1 MKKTLSLLALLVV
14 AGMAS
19 APAQAATHYVSVM
32 GGISWMNNMKLD
44 NIYQASINNRSID
57 YDLGSGINLLGAIGC
72 DYGNYR
78 FEGEIGYQQNN
89 LKTGVE
95 STDGIVDVIG
105 THGSPPSPYA
115 MKGDVSVL
123 SLMANGYYDFDLG
136 QKVELYATTGV
147 GVAQLSFHDE
157 NDVINPDPGYTG
169 HETAL
174 AWQVGAGLAA
184 PVADNVKLDL
194 RYRYFATTD
203 VTMTGSGATYPGV
216 TAYNT
221 NLSSHSVLL
230 GLRVDF

>member
-1 MKKTLSLLALLVV
+1 MKKTLSLLALLAV

-19 APAQAATHYVSVM
+19 TPAEAATHYVSAF
-32 GGISWMNNMKLD
+32 GGVSWMQDMKLGDVYQSD
-44 NIYQASINNRSID
+44 NGNKSIN
-57 YDLGSGINLLGAIGC
+57 YDLGSGVNILGALGC

-89 LKTGVE
+89 LKSGTE
-95 STDGIVDVIG
+95 SLDGIVDVIG

-115 MKGDVSVL
+115 MKGDVSML

-136 QKVELYATTGV
+136 RKVELYATTGV
-147 GVAQLSFHDE
+147 GVAQISFHDE

-184 PVADNVKLDL
+184 PIADHIKLDL

-221 NLSSHSVLL
+221 NLSSPSVLL

>member
-1 MKKTLSLLALLVV
+1 
-14 AGMAS
+14 
-19 APAQAATHYVSVM
+19 
-32 GGISWMNNMKLD
+32 
-44 NIYQASINNRSID
+44 
-57 YDLGSGINLLGAIGC
+57 
-72 DYGNYR
+72 
-78 FEGEIGYQQNN
+78 
-89 LKTGVE
+89 
-95 STDGIVDVIG
+95 
-105 THGSPPSPYA
+105 

-136 QKVELYATTGV
+136 SKVELYATTGV
-147 GVAQLSFHDE
+147 GVAQITFHDE
-157 NDVINPDPGYTG
+157 NDVLNPEPGYTG

-203 VTMTGSGATYPGV
+203 ATMPDSGATLKRI
-216 TAYNT
+216 TTYNT